1 MGRERCNDFS
11 VGIELEGTD
20 ALAYE
25 PAQYAALSRLIAAL
39 CRAYP
44 TLSPE
49 RVVGHS
55 DVAPGRKSDPG
66 IAFDWPLLRALVRFE
81 LEVAPA

>member
-1 MGRERCNDFS
+1 
-11 VGIELEGTD
+11 V
-20 ALAYE
+20 
-25 PAQYAALSRLIAAL
+25 IAEL

-44 TLSPE
+44 SLSPK
-49 RVVGHS
+49 RIVGHS

-66 IAFDWPLLRALVRFE
+66 ASFEWPRLRSLVRFE